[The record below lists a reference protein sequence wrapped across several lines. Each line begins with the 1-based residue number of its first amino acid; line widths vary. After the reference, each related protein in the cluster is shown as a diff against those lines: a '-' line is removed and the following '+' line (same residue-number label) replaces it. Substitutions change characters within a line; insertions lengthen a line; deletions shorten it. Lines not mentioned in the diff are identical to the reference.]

1 MSTKSRSLRVI
12 FLISFFGCLIGT
24 VLNKVF
30 IFILPKDT
38 IISRFFIDSST
49 IIKLPDNF
57 IKEGIP
63 IEYIVSK
70 DINIGKS
77 VEFYDYKSIAI
88 YNKGKR
94 FFFGLKICKW

>member
-24 VLNKVF
+24 ILNKVF

-49 IIKLPDNF
+49 IIKLPDDF
-57 IKEGIP
+57 GIDLG
-63 IEYIVSK
+63 ILKTDLSFQFEVGVLSLIGILVSWY
-70 DINIGKS
+70 
-77 VEFYDYKSIAI
+77 FLRYF
-88 YNKGKR
+88 R
-94 FFFGLKICKW
+94 